1 MKTNIFITTI
11 VLVLGAF
18 FTFSQAQTD
27 KTITRNESVSQ
38 FSSIRFEAVGDV
50 NLNSHP
56 NIRYALKAPGNL

>member
-27 KTITRNESVSQ
+27 KNDHS
-38 FSSIRFEAVGDV
+38 
-50 NLNSHP
+50 
-56 NIRYALKAPGNL
+56 

>member
-27 KTITRNESVSQ
+27 KTIVMSP
-38 FSSIRFEAVGDV
+38 FH
-50 NLNSHP
+50 NSLP
-56 NIRYALKAPGNL
+56 SGSKLWAM

>member
-18 FTFSQAQTD
+18 FTCSQAQTD
-27 KTITRNESVSQ
+27 KTVTRNESVSK

-50 NLNSHP
+50 NFEQSSE
-56 NIRYALKAPGNL
+56 